1 MFYVFHQ
8 NNSGGYFTEPAKTIM
23 GKDAGDSEQATEIA
37 LKAGMYFDGIKAGVD
52 CECCGDRWYPMAMDF
67 DTADDAID
75 YANQLDLGL
84 DANIPNYIIVD
95 DLDVEDTVL
104 E

>member
-8 NNSGGYFTEPAKTIM
+8 NNSGGYFTKPAKNIIV
-23 GKDAGDSEQATEIA
+23 KDARDEEHATEIA
-37 LKAGMYFDGIKAGVD
+37 LQAGMYFGGIEAGID

-67 DTADDAID
+67 DTADDAIE
-75 YANQLDLGL
+75 YANQLNFSS
-84 DANIPNYIIVD
+84 DANIPAYVMVD
-95 DLDVEDTVL
+95 DLDVEDTIL